1 MQVLPTAMLRRFDIL
16 CVSLACA
23 LAYKYNEE
31 ATDASEAQTA
41 DLGKSFDAQ
50 KEETSAK
57 AFERQKQ
64 VLDDDMKE
72 ATVAMKPIKTVTA
85 AASEAQKVVFAKRF
99 SDPACGTR
107 VQAFTPYCGC
117 KANHLS
123 TCNLANRTT
132 WVI

>member
-1 MQVLPTAMLRRFDIL
+1 MQVIPTAMLRRFDIL

-85 AASEAQKVVFAKRF
+85 AASEAQKVVFALLR
-99 SDPACGTR
+99 SSLR
-107 VQAFTPYCGC
+107 
-117 KANHLS
+117 HS
-123 TCNLANRTT
+123 RTNIYALLWLQSKQT
-132 WVI
+132 I